1 MEKQWKQ
8 WQTFFFL
15 REGSKISADVD
26 CSHEIKR
33 SLVLQRKAM
42 TNVAA
47 TAAKSL
53 QSCPTLCDPMDL
65 VYGILQARILDWVA
79 IPFSMGSFQP
89 RDWTQVSHIASDSLP
104 AESQGKPK
112 KTGVGN
118 LSLLQGIFLPQES
131 NQSLLHRRRIL
142 YQLSFDGS
150 PN

>member
-1 MEKQWKQ
+1 
-8 WQTFFFL
+8 
-15 REGSKISADVD
+15 
-26 CSHEIKR
+26 
-33 SLVLQRKAM
+33 
-42 TNVAA
+42 
-47 TAAKSL
+47 
-53 QSCPTLCDPMDL
+53 MDL

-131 NQSLLHRRRIL
+131 NQSLLHTL
-142 YQLSFDGS
+142 VENNQKVYNTLLSAGTRL
-150 PN
+150 